1 MTNGY
6 AMPQLT
12 PHAGHACKCRQPV
25 PETHAQGV
33 AIMSDSVVVSG
44 KLTGLLEPLP
54 NTPAF
59 RTPGGEGWLESLK
72 QALSRFSPLERQSM
86 RGSPI
91 NASGV
96 FDPWAAVPIDLLI
109 QRLETPWFPAMMNKK
124 GLLPYMQPIARIADG
139 SIFAYEA
146 LARAQ
151 VEGRLVSGGEIVDA
165 ARAHGAMFQFDQV
178 SRTTAIRT
186 CGPKLLGDEKLFI
199 NFIPMV
205 IYDPE
210 LCLQSCWKAAQESGT
225 SLTRLVFEVV
235 ESEQFPDIEHL
246 KRILK
251 TYQDRGAEVALD
263 DLGTGHTALSYIDE
277 LSPDY
282 IKLAKGLIPEAPK
295 ADDLKLVRGL
305 VEHAKS
311 RGITVLV
318 EGVET
323 EAQLKAA
330 ADLGIDLAQGWL
342 IGKPAADPVRN
353 TCQVRLAA

>member
-1 MTNGY
+1 
-6 AMPQLT
+6 MPQLSR
-12 PHAGHACKCRQPV
+12 HAGHACKCRQPV
-25 PETHAQGV
+25 PETRPQGV
-33 AIMSDSVVVSG
+33 AILSDSPMVSG
-44 KLTGLLEPLP
+44 KLSGMLEPLP

-59 RTPGGEGWLESLK
+59 RTALGEGWLESLK
-72 QALSRFSPLERQSM
+72 EALARFSPIERQSM

-91 NASGV
+91 DAAGG
-96 FDPWAAVPIDLLI
+96 FDPWGAVAIDTLI
-109 QRLETPWFPAMMNKK
+109 ERLETQWFPAMMNRG
-124 GLLPYMQPIARIADG
+124 GLIPYMQPIARVADG
-139 SIFAYEA
+139 SVFAYEA
-146 LARAQ
+146 LARA
-151 VEGRLVSGGEIVDA
+151 EIDGRLIGGGQIVDA

-210 LCLQSCWKAAQESGT
+210 LCLQSCWAAAKESNT
-225 SLTRLVFEVV
+225 PLSSLVFEVV

-251 TYQDRGAEVALD
+251 TYQDHGAQVALD

-277 LSPDY
+277 LSPNY
-282 IKLAKGLIPEAPK
+282 IKLAKGLIPESPR

-305 VEHAKS
+305 VEHAKG

-342 IGKPAADPVRN
+342 LGRPAPEPVRN
-353 TCQVRLAA
+353 ACPMKIAA